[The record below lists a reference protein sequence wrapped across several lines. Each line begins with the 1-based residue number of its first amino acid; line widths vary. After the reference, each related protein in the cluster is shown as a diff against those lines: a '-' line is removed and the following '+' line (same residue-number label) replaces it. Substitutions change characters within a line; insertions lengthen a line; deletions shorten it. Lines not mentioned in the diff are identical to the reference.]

1 MNPYGSYKALLENS
15 MSAML
20 AAIEIYNKP
29 SFTYR
34 SECFVILLLNS
45 WELFF
50 KATLSKNRVRIFQ
63 PKKRNEPYMTLTIW
77 DAMKKSKEFFPTQIQ
92 HSAVFENISRLA
104 DYRNNSVHFYNEEG
118 LDVVVYG
125 LSQTSIVNYRDLVN
139 EIFSKDIAQEV
150 NISLLP
156 LSFNSPPD
164 PIAFIGEAK
173 EPNTKPEVAEYMRL
187 ISQTTREL
195 ERDGIDT
202 GRFLTVFEVNLQS
215 TKKIQ
220 SADLIAGITA
230 NESADQLLVTKRV
243 DPNLSHPFFR
253 KHVLEKIGGSLNGSK
268 FTSYTFDAIVWHRK
282 YKHISNYCWQNERTK
297 TCQYSTQMVAKL
309 KSLTKQEIEES
320 LRAYRERN
328 RNKS

>member
-1 MNPYGSYKALLENS
+1 

-29 SFTYR
+29 SFNYR

-50 KATLSKNRVRIFQ
+50 KATLSKNRVRIFR
-63 PKKRNEPYMTLTIW
+63 PKKRNEPYMTLTLW
-77 DAMKKSKEFFPTQIQ
+77 DAMSKSKEYFPSQIA
-92 HSAVFENISRLA
+92 HKAVFENISRLA

-118 LDVVVYG
+118 LDVVIYG

-139 EIFSKDIAQEV
+139 EIFSKDIADEV

-156 LSFNSPPD
+156 LSFSSPPD
-164 PIAFIGEAK
+164 PIAFIGKAK

-195 ERDGIDT
+195 EASEIDT
-202 GRFLTVFEVNLQS
+202 GRFLTVFEINLQS

-220 SADLIAGITA
+220 SADLVAGVTA
-230 NESADQLLVTKRV
+230 DANVDRLLVTQKV
-243 DPNLSHPFFR
+243 DPNVSHPLFR
-253 KHVLEKIGGSLNGSK
+253 KSILDKIGDTLQGCR
-268 FTSYTFDAIVWHRK
+268 FTTYTFDAIIWHRK
-282 YKHISNYCWQNERTK
+282 FKSIENYCWQNERTK
-297 TCQYSTQMVAKL
+297 TCQYSPQMVSKI
-309 KSLTKQEIEES
+309 KSLTKQEIESS
-320 LRAYRERN
+320 LDAYRD
-328 RNKS
+328 RNKNKS